1 LAELNLEIFPPK
13 KDPNKAPNGPPKE
26 KPITPPNKLP
36 QIDII
41 YFSNNKVSKNNIF
54 YLINIVKYIF
64 IKLKTVLLG
73 KL

>member
-1 LAELNLEIFPPK
+1 
-13 KDPNKAPNGPPKE
+13 PPKE